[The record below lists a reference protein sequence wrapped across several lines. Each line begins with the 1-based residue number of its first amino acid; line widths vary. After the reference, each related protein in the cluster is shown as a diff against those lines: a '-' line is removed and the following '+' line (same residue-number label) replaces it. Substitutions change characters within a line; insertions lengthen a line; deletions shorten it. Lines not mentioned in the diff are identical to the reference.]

1 MASHASSHGAGA
13 SSSPRPAGAPLFQQ
27 ASREEEGV
35 DSFLG
40 SRAHSG

>member
-27 ASREEEGV
+27 ASREERV